1 MRLKYVFCTLLL
13 LVSSFIK
20 AQSNI
25 YDIHKEGEDLVITT
39 NGRDIILRKVLNG
52 NVGAEFFL
60 SDKKNFHIVYH
71 YYGSYTKS
79 MIVYSL
85 YLEENA
91 IGVKHVL
98 HLNYDDRE
106 ALPFGWIYY
115 CTDKISVQDFNYDS
129 LTSIKSQQSY
139 DIYEIKEY
147 SRSTLV
153 FSDKNKAYSKAV
165 KSRDKILLSLPLF
178 FQDGSI
184 IGNSEFIYNAQEWH
198 DLNMNFSVDNFN
210 IDYFKSTMTVDKKN
224 VVSLNDIAYYL
235 GKTKNYYISYMIL
248 ENILT
253 VYPKRMV
260 AYINL
265 GDAYWGYKK
274 KEKAK
279 KAYQQYITLMT
290 KSGKTSLIPKRVYE
304 RVK

>member
-1 MRLKYVFCTLLL
+1 MRLKYVFCTFLLL
-13 LVSSFIK
+13 IGGFVK

-52 NVGAEFFL
+52 NVGAEFFM

-85 YLEENA
+85 YFNKNV

-106 ALPFGWIYY
+106 AVPFGWIYY

-129 LTSIKSQQSY
+129 LTSIKSQYSY
-139 DIYEIKEY
+139 DISEIQKY
-147 SRSTLV
+147 CRSTLV
-153 FSDKNKAYSKAV
+153 FSDKNKEYSKAV

-184 IGNSEFIYNAQEWH
+184 IGNSEFIYNAQEWS
-198 DLNMNFSVDNFN
+198 DLNMNFSVENFN
-210 IDYFKSTMTVDKKN
+210 IDYFKSIVTVDKKN
-224 VVSLNDIAYYL
+224 VLSLNDIAYYL
-235 GKTKNYYISYMIL
+235 EKSKNYYTSSMIL
-248 ENILT
+248 EDILS
-253 VYPKRMV
+253 V
-260 AYINL
+260 
-265 GDAYWGYKK
+265 
-274 KEKAK
+274 
-279 KAYQQYITLMT
+279 
-290 KSGKTSLIPKRVYE
+290 
-304 RVK
+304 